1 MNKKVVVSLL
11 SLTVALSIGLPQA
24 QARVPLA
31 PQPPNVMTYQG
42 HLLDATGVPVLDGT
56 YRMAFDL
63 WDAPA
68 GGTLLWGAEP
78 HDVTVQDGFFSVLLG
93 TISPI
98 DPAALDATTYLGITV
113 EGETLLPRQQLASVA
128 FSLASSEAVRAGD
141 ADLLEGQT
149 GAYYRDWYSLTNVPP
164 GFADGVDDDTTYT
177 AGTGLS
183 LAGTTF
189 AADTTYLQRRVNPCP
204 LGSSIREINADGTVV
219 CQDVETSLTATYA
232 ISSSTAVSSTYA
244 AVAGE
249 VAWGD
254 VTGMPAGFA
263 DGVDDDTTY
272 TAGTGLSLAGTTFAA
287 DTTYLQRRVN
297 PCPLGSSIREINADG
312 TVVCQDVETSLTAT
326 YAISSSTAVSSTYA
340 AVAGEVAWGDVTGMP
355 AGFADGV
362 DDDTTYTA
370 GTGLSLAGDEFSADT
385 GYLQRR
391 VSSSCAVGSSIQE
404 INADGTVVCQD
415 VKDVAKFHRAAPQ
428 AVALSPSI
436 VWYDGSAP
444 DITVGDDGRGILAYV
459 EYHSHPVAP
468 QHSIRVGRCIDA
480 ECSGVDSVAIDRFP
494 QGTTGIPVI
503 TIGSDGLPILAYIPD
518 INGGPLRTAHC
529 QNVSCTQFI
538 TSTLWLD
545 NINPFGIAIGSD
557 GLPVIAV
564 RRPAVPNS
572 LLALVHCDDIACTSA
587 TIADITDSWGAAIAV
602 GVDGLPIIAYAGPA
616 PAYGIHTAHCADVA
630 CSTFVTNT
638 VDANGYRGPGIV
650 IGSDGLPVVTYRCMS
665 TNIIGVAHCDNIA
678 CTQVTTSMV
687 TDTSTEAIGGLTVV
701 DVTIGS
707 DGLPVFVYATEGLP
721 SQRHIK
727 VGHCT
732 DTVCSNATISADVG
746 RAHST
751 TDPSITIGVDGLPLI
766 AFRRDSDLRIAHCS
780 NVFCSN
786 YFRRQ

>member
-11 SLTVALSIGLPQA
+11 ALTVALSIGLPQA

-219 CQDVETSLTATYA
+219 CEDVES
-232 ISSSTAVSSTYA
+232 V
-244 AVAGE
+244 
-249 VAWGD
+249 
-254 VTGMPAGFA
+254 
-263 DGVDDDTTY
+263 
-272 TAGTGLSLAGTTFAA
+272 
-287 DTTYLQRRVN
+287 
-297 PCPLGSSIREINADG
+297 
-312 TVVCQDVETSLTAT
+312 LTAT